1 MCGIAGI
8 YGQKNDILLNKLSVS
23 MIHRGPDGEGKYLD
37 NDVSMVIRRLA
48 IIDLKTGDQP
58 KFNEDKS
65 IIATF
70 NGEIYNFKE
79 LQKILKNLGHDINT
93 NSDTEVI
100 AHAYE
105 EWGVNSFDKFDGMFG
120 IALFDKKK
128 NKFYLIRDQFGI
140 KPLYYVILK
149 DKAKQQVLY
158 SSEIKPI
165 LNSGFVKNIPND
177 KIIYRYLKFRV
188 HDDNKETFF
197 KGIYK
202 LMPGEYLEVNKNKI
216 LIKKY
221 SSINENIYK
230 NLKKEKPG
238 TEINTFFD
246 LLKKSVQNR
255 LISDVPVG
263 TCLSGGID
271 SSTVVSLVNQ
281 LKLKHVSE
289 SRSLGA
295 KQNVF
300 SAVFPGSINDEEDY
314 VNILLKN
321 IANLNSHKIYP
332 NHRDFIKDIRDFVR
346 TQEEPTIS
354 SGPYAQYKVMQ
365 IAKEH
370 IKVIIDGQG
379 SDELLA
385 GYNPYYLV
393 YFRQLNKQRKY
404 LILLKELLLSGDII
418 FKIISNSFKRNQT
431 DLISKNFASKYK
443 KESFTPTNDNLKKRL
458 YEDVFYN
465 SLPALLRY
473 EDKNA
478 MRFSI
483 EGRVPFCES
492 NLFKYIFNL
501 DDNFIIKNGVNKFIL
516 RKATKG
522 LLPNEIRL
530 RRNKV
535 GFTTPEDEWLL
546 KNYDYVYKTFSGK
559 TFGKRKYF
567 NQLNAVLALKKFKEK
582 KFNDTLYLWRLL
594 NLELWLREFID
605 PPSHKASVGKF
616 KVKVFGPNKE
626 KKIEIKVNGKSYYRF
641 PIKTGL
647 FKNGDDYI
655 TLINEYVTQFLNLL
669 NQEKKYR
676 NLLTHKFF
684 VVVSEKIVAI
694 AQERSYFIW
703 DIKPSLFANILCK
716 FVRKTP
722 HGIGLGS
729 PWTMQLAIKEVGLL
743 RILLATGASLV
754 SKLFGIK
761 GQFYNIAGSVVRSID
776 GPTEYSLYPSNLSAK
791 LGPNNPQLA
800 AEKIKLQMPNFI
812 GASIIDANDL
822 GQNVLGNSTKLT
834 NQLIEKVFNDN
845 PMGQSYEQ
853 TPISLVFF

>member
-8 YGQKNDILLNKLSVS
+8 YGQENNNLLNNLSLN
-23 MIHRGPDGEGKYLD
+23 MRHRGPDGEGRYLD

-58 KFNEDKS
+58 KYNEDKS
-65 IIATF
+65 IIVTF

-93 NSDTEVI
+93 NSDTEII
-100 AHAYE
+100 AHSYE

-128 NKFYLIRDQFGI
+128 NKFYLVRDQFGI

-149 DKAKQQVLY
+149 DKDEQHVLY

-165 LNSGFVKNIPND
+165 LNSGFIKSIPND
-177 KIIYRYLKFRV
+177 KVIYRYLKFRV

-202 LMPGEYLEVNKNKI
+202 LMPGEYLEVNENKI

-221 SSINENIYK
+221 SSINEDIYK
-230 NLKKEKPG
+230 NIKRENSD
-238 TEINTFFD
+238 TEINTFFE

-289 SRSLGA
+289 SRSLGP

-300 SAVFPGSINDEEDY
+300 SAVFPGSINDEEEY
-314 VNILLKN
+314 VDVLLKK
-321 IANLNSHKIYP
+321 ITSLNSHKIYP
-332 NHRDFIKDIRDFVR
+332 NHNDFLKDIKDFVR

-365 IAKEH
+365 KAKEY

-379 SDELLA
+379 SDEMLA

-393 YFRQLNKQRKY
+393 YFRQLIKQRKY
-404 LILLKELLLSGDII
+404 LLLLKELLLSGDII
-418 FKIISNSFKRNQT
+418 FKIIGNSFKINQY
-431 DLISKNFASKYK
+431 DLINKKFGFKYRKEYFA
-443 KESFTPTNDNLKKRL
+443 PTNNNLKKRL

-483 EGRVPFCES
+483 EGRIPFCEV
-492 NLFKYIFNL
+492 NLFKYIFSL

-516 RKATKG
+516 RKATKE
-522 LLPNEIRL
+522 LLPNKIRF

-546 KNYDYVYKTFSGK
+546 KNYDYVYKIFSGK

-567 NQLNAVLALKKFKEK
+567 NQLNAVIAFKKFKEGK
-582 KFNDTLYLWRLL
+582 YSDSLSLWRLL

-605 PPSHKASVGKF
+605 FSSHSLLTKK
-616 KVKVFGPNKE
+616 KVAPNKTKKIELKVFG
-626 KKIEIKVNGKSYYRF
+626 KIYYRF
-641 PIKTGL
+641 PIKTEL
-647 FKNGDDYI
+647 FKKGDDYI
-655 TLINEYVTQFLNLL
+655 MLINKNVTQFLNVLKY
-669 NQEKKYR
+669 EKKYR
-676 NLLTHKFF
+676 NLLTKKFF

-694 AQERSYFIW
+694 AQGRSYFIW
-703 DIKPSLFANILCK
+703 DIKPSIFANILCK
-716 FVRKTP
+716 FVMKTP
-722 HGIGLGS
+722 YGIGLGS
-729 PWTMQLAIKEVGLL
+729 PWTMQLAIKEVGLF
-743 RILLATGASLV
+743 RILLATGV
-754 SKLFGIK
+754 SIVTKVFGIK
-761 GQFYNIAGSVVRSID
+761 GMFYNIAGSVVRSID

-791 LGPNNPQLA
+791 LGPKDPQKV
-800 AEKIKLQMPNFI
+800 AENIKLQMPKFL
-812 GASIIDANDL
+812 GSSIIDANDL
-822 GQNVLGNSTKLT
+822 GQNVLGNSTRLP
-834 NQLIEKVFNDN
+834 NQLIEKIFNDN
-845 PMGQSYEQ
+845 PMGQSDEQ
-853 TPISLVFF
+853 TPISLVFL

>member
-8 YGQKNDILLNKLSVS
+8 YGQYNNELLNQLSKD
-23 MIHRGPDGEGKYLD
+23 MLHRGPDGEGRYLD
-37 NDVSMVIRRLA
+37 NNVSMVIRRLA
-48 IIDLKTGDQP
+48 IIDLKSGDQP

-65 IIATF
+65 IIVTF

-79 LQKILKNLGHDINT
+79 LQVILKNLGHDINT

-120 IALFDKKK
+120 IALFDKNK
-128 NKFYLIRDQFGI
+128 NKFYLVRDQFGI
-140 KPLYYVILK
+140 KPLYYTILDETK
-149 DKAKQQVLY
+149 NFQILY
-158 SSEIKPI
+158 SSELKPI
-165 LNSGFVKNIPND
+165 LKSGLIKAVPND

-197 KGIYK
+197 KRIYK

-221 SSINENIYK
+221 SSINEDIYK
-230 NLKKEKPG
+230 NIKRESSDN
-238 TEINTFFD
+238 EIHTFFE
-246 LLKKSVQNR
+246 LLKKSIQNR

-300 SAVFPGSINDEEDY
+300 SAVFPGSINDEEIYID
-314 VNILLKN
+314 ILLKN
-321 IANLNSHKIYP
+321 ITNLNSHKIYP
-332 NHRDFIKDIRDFVR
+332 SHKDFLKDIQDFVK

-365 IAKEH
+365 VAKEH

-379 SDELLA
+379 SDEMLA

-393 YFRQLNKQRKY
+393 YFRQLIKQGSY
-404 LILLKELLLSGDII
+404 LILLKELLLSGDIVL
-418 FKIISNSFKRNQT
+418 KIINNSFKRNQY
-431 DLISKNFASKYK
+431 DLINKNFAYKYR
-443 KESFTPTNDNLKKRL
+443 KETFLPTKDNLKKRL
-458 YEDVFYN
+458 YEDVFFN

-483 EGRVPFCES
+483 EGRIPFCEIK
-492 NLFKYIFNL
+492 LFKYIFSL
-501 DDNFIIKNGVNKFIL
+501 KDSFIIKNGINKYML
-516 RKATKG
+516 RKATKK
-522 LLPNEIRL
+522 LLPNAIRL

-546 KNYDYVYKTFSGK
+546 KNYDYVYKIFSGK

-582 KFNDTLYLWRLL
+582 KFTDTLYLWRLL
-594 NLELWLREFID
+594 NLELWLKEFID
-605 PPSHKASVGKF
+605 LSPHNMPSI
-616 KVKVFGPNKE
+616 
-626 KKIEIKVNGKSYYRF
+626 KKIATNTGKKIQLKISGKIYYRF
-641 PIKTGL
+641 PIKTEL
-647 FKNGDDYI
+647 IKKGDDYAM
-655 TLINEYVTQFLNLL
+655 LIKKNVTQFLNMMKR
-669 NQEKKYR
+669 EKKYK

-694 AQERSYFIW
+694 AQGRSYFIW
-703 DIKPSLFANILCK
+703 DIKPSMFAKVLSK
-716 FVRKTP
+716 FVTKTP
-722 HGIGLGS
+722 YGIGLGS
-729 PWTMQLAIKEVGLL
+729 PWTMQLAIREVGLL
-743 RILLATGASLV
+743 RILIATFISIV
-754 SKLFGIK
+754 TKPVGIK
-761 GQFYNIAGSVVRSID
+761 GLFYNIAGSVVRSID

-791 LGPNNPQLA
+791 LGPKDPQQA
-800 AEKIKLQMPNFI
+800 ADKIKLQMPNFL
-812 GASIIDANDL
+812 GTTIIDANDL
-822 GQNVLGNSTKLT
+822 GQNVLGNSTGLR
-834 NQLIEKVFNDN
+834 NQLIENIFRDN
-845 PMGQSYEQ
+845 PMGQTDEQ
-853 TPISLVFF
+853 TPISLVFLSA

>member
-8 YGQKNDILLNKLSVS
+8 YGQNNDILLNKLSVS
-23 MIHRGPDGEGKYLD
+23 MIHRGPDGEGRYLD

-79 LQKILKNLGHDINT
+79 LQKILKNLGHYINT
-93 NSDTEVI
+93 NSDTEII
-100 AHAYE
+100 AHSYE

-128 NKFYLIRDQFGI
+128 NRFYLVRDQFGI

-165 LNSGFVKNIPND
+165 LNSGFIKSIPND
-177 KIIYRYLKFRV
+177 KIIYRYLKYRV

-202 LMPGEYLEVNKNKI
+202 LMSGEYLEVNKNKI

-230 NLKKEKPG
+230 NLKKEQSG
-238 TEINTFFD
+238 TEINTFFK

-281 LKLKHVSE
+281 LKRKHVLE
-289 SRSLGA
+289 SRSLGPN
-295 KQNVF
+295 QNVF

-314 VNILLKN
+314 IDILLKS
-321 IANLNSHKIYP
+321 ITNLNSHKIYP
-332 NHRDFIKDIRDFVR
+332 NHKDFLIDIQDFVR

-365 IAKEH
+365 KAKEH

-379 SDELLA
+379 SDEMLA

-393 YFRQLNKQRKY
+393 YFKQLIKQKKY
-404 LILLKELLLSGDII
+404 LLLLKELLLSGDII
-418 FKIISNSFKRNQT
+418 FKIIGNSFKINQY
-431 DLISKNFASKYK
+431 DLINKNFAYKYR
-443 KESFTPTNDNLKKRL
+443 KEYFVPTKDNLKKRL

-483 EGRVPFCES
+483 EGRIPFCEV
-492 NLFKYIFNL
+492 NLFKYIFSL
-501 DDNFIIKNGVNKFIL
+501 DDNFIIKNGFNKFIL

-546 KNYDYVYKTFSGK
+546 KNYDYVYKIFSSD
-559 TFGKRKYF
+559 TFGKRRYF
-567 NQLNAVLALKKFKEK
+567 NQLNAVIALKKFKEGK
-582 KFNDTLYLWRLL
+582 YSDSLSLWRLL

-605 PPSHKASVGKF
+605 SKERKNNLYPILKRELQTKINNINYKLFIF
-616 KVKVFGPNKE
+616 KTQVFKQNLNYVKVIADSIKDILNNKE
-626 KKIEIKVNGKSYYRF
+626 IIKRKS
-641 PIKTGL
+641 
-647 FKNGDDYI
+647 
-655 TLINEYVTQFLNLL
+655 
-669 NQEKKYR
+669 KKYII
-676 NLLTHKFF
+676 
-684 VVVSEKIVAI
+684 VISEKVI
-694 AQERSYFIW
+694 AVSQGRSYFLW
-703 DIKPSLFANILCK
+703 DIYPSLFAKMLYRLVSKN
-716 FVRKTP
+716 P
-722 HGIGLGS
+722 HGIGLRS
-729 PWTMQLAIKEVGLL
+729 PWTMELAIKEAGITKV
-743 RILLATGASLV
+743 
-754 SKLFGIK
+754 LFAAFISVITKALGIK
-761 GQFYNIAGSVVRSID
+761 GIFYKILGRKVASID
-776 GPTEYSLYPSNLSAK
+776 GPTSYSIYPSNISAK
-791 LGPNNPQLA
+791 LGPKDPQKT
-800 AEKIKLQMPNFI
+800 AELITNKVKSLISNSQELLGVI
-812 GASIIDANDL
+812 IIDANDL
-822 GQNVLGNSTKLT
+822 GQDVLANTTQIPNST
-834 NQLIEKVFNDN
+834 IEKIYQSN
-845 PMGQSYEQ
+845 PMGQSDEQ
-853 TPISLVFF
+853 TPISLVFL